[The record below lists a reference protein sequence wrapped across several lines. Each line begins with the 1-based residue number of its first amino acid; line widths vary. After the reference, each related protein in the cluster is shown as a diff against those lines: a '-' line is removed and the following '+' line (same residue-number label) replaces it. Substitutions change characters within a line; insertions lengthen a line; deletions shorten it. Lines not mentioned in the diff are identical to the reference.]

1 MKAILPIGFLLLTGV
16 AFAANTTQQS
26 EARAQL
32 DQAYAAYV
40 EAIID
45 ADSATLA
52 KLYTEDYTFTNGR
65 GEFLSKEDRLQNV
78 ETGAT
83 DLESVK
89 ESDRE
94 VRIYGNTAIVTNQIT
109 LKAKYSGQP
118 ASGVY
123 RHLSVWVK
131 QGDSWHLAA
140 NQITPIVQ

>member
-16 AFAANTTQQS
+16 VFAGDTPQQS
-26 EARAQL
+26 DARAQL
-32 DQAYAAYV
+32 DQAYAAYI

-45 ADSATLA
+45 ADVATLA
-52 KLYTEDYTFTNGR
+52 KIYTDDYTFTNGR

-83 DLESVK
+83 DLGAVEV
-89 ESDRE
+89 SDRQ
-94 VRIYGNTAIVTNQIT
+94 VRIYGNTAIDTNQVT
-109 LKAKYSGQP
+109 LKAKYSGQA

-131 QGDSWHLAA
+131 QGDSWRLAA